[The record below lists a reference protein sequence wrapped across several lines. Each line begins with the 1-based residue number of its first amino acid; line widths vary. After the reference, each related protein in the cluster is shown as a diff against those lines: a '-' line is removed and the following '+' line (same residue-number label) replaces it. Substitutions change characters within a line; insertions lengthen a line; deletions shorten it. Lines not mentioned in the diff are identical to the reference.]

1 MLRLFLL
8 VISLGLGA
16 VSAQGV
22 SVWLE
27 PSVAFIE
34 TASRNYQTSF
44 KVGTR
49 VVLPITPTVG
59 AYAAPYYAAGLGAD
73 VGAWFSFPSSFEDV
87 PGFTAYG
94 GVGLTLIGGR
104 FGFALS
110 GAILYELSR
119 TTEIGLV
126 YTHRPLLSPTLG
138 QAFDV
143 AFAVKF
149 NLDPAQ

>member
-8 VISLGLGA
+8 CSLIGWGA
-16 VSAQGV
+16 VYAQGV

-27 PSVAFIE
+27 PSLAFIE
-34 TASRNYQTSF
+34 TNTQTYTTAF

-49 VVLPITPTVG
+49 VVLPITETVG
-59 AYAAPYYAAGLGAD
+59 VYAAPYYAAGFGAD
-73 VGAWFSFPSSFEDV
+73 IGTWFSFPGSFEDV
-87 PGFTAYG
+87 PGFSAYG
-94 GVGLTLIGGR
+94 GLGLTIIGGR

-119 TTEIGLV
+119 TSEIGLI
-126 YTHRPLLSPTLG
+126 YTHRPLLSPALG

-143 AFAVKF
+143 AFALKF
-149 NLDPAQ
+149 RLGD